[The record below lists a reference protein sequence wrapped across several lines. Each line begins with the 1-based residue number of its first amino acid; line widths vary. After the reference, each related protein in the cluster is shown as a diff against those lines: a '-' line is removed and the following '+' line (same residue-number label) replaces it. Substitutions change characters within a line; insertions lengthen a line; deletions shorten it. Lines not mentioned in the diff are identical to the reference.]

1 MILSAI
7 MQATLAVQGVPPAA
21 NFPEV
26 EPVATVAVEP
36 VQQAQG
42 DPQAVAPRL
51 SPDGDAAVPP
61 DVSPVSPPA
70 LDSADDTGILV
81 TARSRSAAD
90 PLAKVNAKS
99 FAVTQTIDD
108 NVTAPLARAYE
119 HTMPSPVRAGLRNFL
134 FNLHEPVVFVNFVLQ
149 HKVGKAAETFVRFAL
164 DSTVGM
170 AGLLDVA
177 KRRPFNLPR
186 RPNGFAD
193 TLGFYGVRPGAYLF
207 LPLMGP
213 TTVRDLAGGLLDRLL
228 LPAVPGTPFR
238 GATWTVPTGVL
249 HTLNKRIE
257 FDGELQQQRASAD
270 PYVAR
275 RDYYLSKRQAEIDAL
290 HGKTV
295 VSEPVVRTAM
305 MSAVTLA
312 PGRLGRQ
319 AHQDRVD
326 VAAGAQ
332 AEQGAAVVDQVE
344 LGIAAAPF
352 ELLAASPPRSIPGP
366 CGGGRSSGTRRG
378 TPRRRLS

>member
-26 EPVATVAVEP
+26 EPAASVAVEP
-36 VQQAQG
+36 LQQAQG
-42 DPQAVAPRL
+42 DPQAVAPQL

-61 DVSPVSPPA
+61 DAPPVSPPGP
-70 LDSADDTGILV
+70 DSPDDTGILV
-81 TARSRSAAD
+81 TARHRSAAD

-149 HKVGKAAETFVRFAL
+149 HKVGKAAETFARFAL

-295 VSEPVVRTAM
+295 VSQPVVRTAM
-305 MSAVTLA
+305 IA
-312 PGRLGRQ
+312 PQR
-319 AHQDRVD
+319 
-326 VAAGAQ
+326 
-332 AEQGAAVVDQVE
+332 
-344 LGIAAAPF
+344 
-352 ELLAASPPRSIPGP
+352 
-366 CGGGRSSGTRRG
+366 
-378 TPRRRLS
+378 